1 MGSRAAIAVSVVTGL
16 IALVIMSTYIGN
28 RESALLELA
37 ELQDV
42 YVAAADILPNT
53 IIDESLIQRVQVPSI
68 YLQPSALSS
77 PAAIVGRVAAVP
89 IPRGAQIL
97 GGSLENQGQI
107 PLSLEVPRGRRAVTI
122 AVSDVTGVGGLVR
135 PGNFVDVLGTFEFGR
150 PTGYEQGQIQYA
162 DERTETRT
170 LLQNVLVLAV
180 NRIHRGA
187 GPPARAADAEVS
199 DEGGGAYVVTADT
212 NLQNATLLVDPAQ
225 VQELILAQQIGDLT
239 LALRSDL
246 DTGEV
251 ADLENLDPL
260 GLLGVDIPVKPK
272 GRRPWQEIRGLTSVP
287 RF

>member
-1 MGSRAAIAVSVVTGL
+1 MGSRAAIVVSVVMGL
-16 IALVIMSTYIGN
+16 IALVLMSTYIGN
-28 RESALLELA
+28 RESELLQLA
-37 ELQDV
+37 ELQDA
-42 YVAAADILPNT
+42 YVAVADILPNT
-53 IIDESLIQRVQVPSI
+53 IIDESLIQRVQVPSV

-77 PAAIVGRVAAVP
+77 AEAIVGRVTAVP

-97 GGSLENQGQI
+97 GGSLESQEQI

-122 AVSDVTGVGGLVR
+122 AVSNVTGVGGLVR

-150 PTGYEQGQIQYA
+150 PTGVQQGQVQYA

-180 NRIHRGA
+180 NQLHRGA
-187 GPPARAADAEVS
+187 RPPARAADAEVP
-199 DEGGGAYVVTADT
+199 EQGGGEYAVTTDT
-212 NLQNATLLVDPAQ
+212 TLENATLLVDPTQ
-225 VQELILAQQIGDLT
+225 VQELVLAQQIGDLT

-260 GLLGVDIPVKPK
+260 GLLDVDIPVKPK
-272 GRRPWQEIRGLTSVP
+272 GRRPWQEIRGLNAIP
-287 RF
+287 GF